1 MATATKLEKKSFNV
15 RGRIN
20 SLDAG
25 ASIRVPRSL
34 NYKPSYVRTVSSVL
48 AADTGKKFSVNVTD
62 RVITV
67 TRIS

>member
-1 MATATKLEKKSFNV
+1 MTTATKSSKKEFNV

-25 ASIRVPRSL
+25 TSIRVPRSL
-34 NYKPSYVRTVSSVL
+34 GYKPSYVRTTSSIL
-48 AADTGKKFSVNVTD
+48 AADTGKRFSVKVTD
-62 RVITV
+62 KVITV

>member
-1 MATATKLEKKSFNV
+1 MTNATKLEKKSFNV

-25 ASIRVPRSL
+25 TSIRVPRSL

-48 AADTGKKFSVNVTD
+48 AADTGKKFSVKVTD